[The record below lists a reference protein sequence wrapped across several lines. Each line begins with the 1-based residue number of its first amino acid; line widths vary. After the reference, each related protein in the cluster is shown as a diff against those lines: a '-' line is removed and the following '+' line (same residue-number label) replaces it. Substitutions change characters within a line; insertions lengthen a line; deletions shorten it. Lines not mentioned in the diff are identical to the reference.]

1 MICLGA
7 GFDPRFRRRRRLLSW
22 VEQAAGRDVLDL
34 AAVWRDGSILCE
46 VIHRACPAACQG
58 WEESQSRDTFRHA
71 QALVYRC
78 LQLDPVRSHY
88 ILCVLTRN
96 IKLLNVIV
104 KLYKTWMWAWRYSC
118 AGAQKS
124 LIPLTRKSR
133 DRNLFQ
139 ICVCSIIEVG
149 RICCSIFFL
158 GRLTVLDGNKTST
171 AYSL

>member
-1 MICLGA
+1 MICLGV

-58 WEESQSRDTFRHA
+58 WEESESRDTFRHA

-88 ILCVLTRN
+88 IRCYKMCPYKVKRN
-96 IKLLNVIV
+96 FKVLNVIV
-104 KLYKTWMWAWRYSC
+104 KLYKTWMWA
-118 AGAQKS
+118 
-124 LIPLTRKSR
+124 
-133 DRNLFQ
+133 
-139 ICVCSIIEVG
+139 
-149 RICCSIFFL
+149 
-158 GRLTVLDGNKTST
+158 
-171 AYSL
+171 